1 MKAAANSSSFSKNV
15 SAFSHFDPNKGGKLL
30 VTSLVLKLSS
40 EVKTVA
46 GKKKKTNI
54 YIYCT
59 FFLPKGSEVV
69 PWPSVPEVHT
79 SLEHPLHGGL
89 VSPPE
94 HENVTGWWSLRSPR
108 WMPSPVCS
116 LGKVPISRRAHVL
129 HIPSHSPSGGCC
141 GAAHQVPAQ
150 SHSPT
155 ATCSDSPPGCPSEQR
170 PKLREPERS

>member
-46 GKKKKTNI
+46 GKKKKHI

-69 PWPSVPEVHT
+69 P
-79 SLEHPLHGGL
+79 
-89 VSPPE
+89 
-94 HENVTGWWSLRSPR
+94 
-108 WMPSPVCS
+108 
-116 LGKVPISRRAHVL
+116 
-129 HIPSHSPSGGCC
+129 
-141 GAAHQVPAQ
+141 
-150 SHSPT
+150 
-155 ATCSDSPPGCPSEQR
+155 
-170 PKLREPERS
+170 